1 MILDT
6 HYKVS
11 TSLLQ
16 EAISQIPNFE
26 RRLDLTKPTGDFFYD
41 KWVVV
46 DEFKNTVWERILET
60 LPVNFGQA
68 RLMRLTPGEAYYSHA
83 DMDDRYHLNL
93 IGERAYLV
101 DLDNEK
107 MYPTIPDGCWYLMDA
122 GVRHSAVNFSN
133 KDRIQLVIRNLLT
146 HGTIKTPVK
155 VQIRLIT
162 PQTNFRYVFDDIF
175 SQWLN
180 RYDKLGMIDNF
191 KLVNEQLV
199 CFTTDESLIRE
210 LQKMCPKNFEIK
222 I

>member
-1 MILDT
+1 M
-6 HYKVS
+6 
-11 TSLLQ
+11 SLLQ

-68 RLMRLTPGEAYYSHA
+68 RLMRLAPGEAYYSHA

-101 DLDNEK
+101 DLDNQK
-107 MYPTIPDGCWYLMDA
+107 MYPTVPDGHWYLMDA
-122 GVRHSAVNFSN
+122 GLRHSAVNFSN

-146 HGTIKTPVK
+146 HGTIKNPVNI
-155 VQIRLIT
+155 QLGLIN
-162 PQTNFRYVFDDIF
+162 PQTDFRYVFDDVF

-180 RYDKLGMIDNF
+180 RHDKLGVIDEF
-191 KLVNEQLV
+191 KLVNEHTVSFITEEFLV
-199 CFTTDESLIRE
+199 KE
-210 LQKMCPKNFEIK
+210 LQKMCPNNFEIK